1 MNSSADTLV
10 IVGLGNPGP
19 KHAGDRHNVGFWFVD
34 QLAAHIGGRFSAE
47 SRSRARSAGAASWA
61 GTVRLIKPD
70 TFMNRSGQC
79 VRKVL
84 DYYGLSAWSSCWW
97 STTNWTC
104 PRGRPA

>member
-1 MNSSADTLV
+1 MNSSTDTLV

-19 KHAGDRHNVGFWFVD
+19 KHASDRHNVGFWFVD

-47 SRSRARSAGAASWA
+47 SRFEGEECRGSLKGRTA
-61 GTVRLIKPD
+61 RLIKPA

-84 DYYGLSAWSSCWW
+84 DYYGLPA
-97 STTNWTC
+97 STE
-104 PRGRPA
+104 